1 MLRIT
6 TTPGTNGSQR
16 LKVEGRLAGEFVTE
30 LSRATFSALAAA
42 RTVRLDLAN
51 VTFVDQTGVEL
62 LRSLQTAGVDL
73 IDCSPFVQSLIIGGS
88 R

>member
-6 TTPGTNGSQR
+6 TIPSGKGTQR
-16 LKVEGRLAGEFVTE
+16 LRVEGRLAGEFVAE
-30 LSRATFSALAAA
+30 LSRATYGALAVA
-42 RTVRLDLAN
+42 RTVRLDLAD

-62 LRSLQTAGVDL
+62 LRSLQTIGVDL
-73 IDCSPFVQSLIIGGS
+73 IDCSTFVQSLVSGGS

>member
-6 TTPGTNGSQR
+6 TIPSGKGTQR
-16 LKVEGRLAGEFVTE
+16 LRVEGRLAGEFVTE
-30 LSRATFSALAAA
+30 LSRATYGALAMA
-42 RTVRLDLAN
+42 RTVRLDLAD

-62 LRSLQTAGVDL
+62 LRSLHATGVDL
-73 IDCSPFVQSLIIGGS
+73 IDCSPFVQSLITGGS